1 MIRLLSGVAL
11 AAAALAAI
19 LFLPIVALRALAAIV
34 AALAAHEYLKI
45 VHSARPLPGVGPWL
59 LLVAVASWWMLL
71 PGPYNLLWLLL
82 VCAAG
87 VAIEVLFRGLTI
99 EEASTRFFAPWYIGM
114 PLGLLTSIH
123 AQNGRQATLLLI
135 ATVVMSDSAQYYSGR
150 AFGRRPLAPAI
161 SPKKT
166 IEGAVG
172 GVIVGTVFMIV
183 AGAWVLP
190 GTAPV
195 PLAAAGLAI
204 VVLGICGDLFES
216 RLKRVAGVKDSSA
229 LIPGHGGILDRIDA
243 LLFATPAFYLF
254 LRTAA

>member
-1 MIRLLSGVAL
+1 MTRLLSGVAL
-11 AAAALAAI
+11 GAAALAAI
-19 LFLPIVALRALAAIV
+19 LFLPVVALRALASCV
-34 AALAAHEYLKI
+34 AALAAHEYLKV
-45 VHSARPLPGVGPWL
+45 VHAARPLPGVGPWM
-59 LLVAVASWWMLL
+59 LLVAVACWWMLL
-71 PGPYNLLWLLL
+71 PAPDYLLWLLL

-87 VAIEVLFRGLTI
+87 VAIEVLIRGLTI
-99 EEASTRFFAPWYIGM
+99 EEAATRFFAPWYIGM
-114 PLGLLTSIH
+114 PLGLLTAIQ
-123 AQNGRQATLLLI
+123 ARNGREVTLLLI

-150 AFGRRPLAPAI
+150 AFGRRPLAPTI

-172 GVIVGTVFMIV
+172 GVIIGTAFMVV
-183 AGAWVLP
+183 AGPRVLP
-190 GTAPV
+190 GAAPV
-195 PLAAAGLAI
+195 PLAIAGLVV

-216 RLKRVAGVKDSSA
+216 RLKRVSGVKDSST